1 MLNKFVDT
9 FTTMFECSFLYHPL
23 KVMIWMGRVGMVT
36 DGEVEFFA
44 RELLGKGSANEE
56 ENLLHVTCI

>member
-1 MLNKFVDT
+1 
-9 FTTMFECSFLYHPL
+9 MFECSFLCHPL

-44 RELLGKGSANEE
+44 RELLGKGGANEE